1 MSLSDPPREFPP
13 DFVSADT
20 LAYRLDCSRSTI
32 DAYVRQG
39 RLPPPYQ
46 IGSLIRWDFAA
57 VRAFIQASVA
67 ETTVESGIVRNAD
80 DPYLK
85 ALAHGPSAS
94 R

>member
-1 MSLSDPPREFPP
+1 MSSKTPDLVCGSSRSVLRKLRMSSDQRRSFPP

-46 IGSLIRWDFAA
+46 IGSLIRWDFAV
-57 VRAFIQASVA
+57 VRAFIEASLGD
-67 ETTVESGIVRNAD
+67 TTV
-80 DPYLK
+80 
-85 ALAHGPSAS
+85 
-94 R
+94 

>member
-1 MSLSDPPREFPP
+1 MSLDHRRSFPP

-46 IGSLIRWDFAA
+46 IGSLIRWDFAV
-57 VRAFIQASVA
+57 VRAFIEASGGD
-67 ETTVESGIVRNAD
+67 TTVENGIIRSAD

-85 ALAHGPSAS
+85 ALAHGPSPT